1 MGHRAE
7 GMGQR
12 AWGKEHGAKSIGH
25 GGSAVY
31 VERLRLRL
39 EAKKDRYV
47 KALCSL
53 DDFGKIFEQVFFFM
67 HQVG

>member
-1 MGHRAE
+1 MGHRAW
-7 GMGQR
+7 GRGHG
-12 AWGKEHGAKSIGH
+12 AWGRGHGAKSIGH

-53 DDFGKIFEQVFFFM
+53 ADLDNIFKQVFFFM
-67 HQVG
+67 H